1 VALNT
6 TTLNTISTSKIS
18 PSLCKHDL
26 KSRCLDRTKLEEP
39 IFIFYSSLFLSEVT
53 CKLYMC
59 RICVNDYLIL
69 KYQWQRQS
77 SSIKSKYM
85 QILYVQV
92 WEIYMNKSFAIL
104 FVLSAS
110 IFGSHYNGCYSTHT
124 ELEKM

>member
-1 VALNT
+1 
-6 TTLNTISTSKIS
+6 
-18 PSLCKHDL
+18 
-26 KSRCLDRTKLEEP
+26 
-39 IFIFYSSLFLSEVT
+39 
-53 CKLYMC
+53 MC